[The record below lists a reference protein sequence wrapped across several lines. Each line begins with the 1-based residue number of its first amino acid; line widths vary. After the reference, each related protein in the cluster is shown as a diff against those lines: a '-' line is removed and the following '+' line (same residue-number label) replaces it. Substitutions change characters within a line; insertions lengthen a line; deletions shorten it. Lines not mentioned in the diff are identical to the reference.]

1 MIVTVYNYF
10 MQNLETMIPMV
21 IIMMSTLIVFMGMLK
36 PILFNKVSNKDL
48 RGMLLFFTSIA
59 LSFAS
64 VAVTFLIKQ
73 YDFTYYWICGVF
85 YSGGVIVMYAIYEH
99 TPLRPSIHSIGSF
112 VVEKLFGVI
121 ANKVN
126 IVANDTKAIGSSI
139 DMVLN
144 EFTSNKN
151 DGKDLKNL

>member
-121 ANKVN
+121 VGKVTKVADNTDKIGALIDEMFTNKKPSKK
-126 IVANDTKAIGSSI
+126 D
-139 DMVLN
+139 
-144 EFTSNKN
+144 EF
-151 DGKDLKNL
+151 KNL